1 MPRKLKM
8 LLRFGGMLVIGF
20 AVFSDLPGI
29 WTILVG
35 AAGAVMFFFSGPT

>member
-20 AVFSDLPGI
+20 AVLSDLPGI
-29 WTILVG
+29 WAILIG
-35 AAGAVMFFFSGPT
+35 AAGAVMFFSSGPT